1 MYAFLRWVMRTLV
14 HTVLAGVFSEAGREN
29 VPRDGPLLVC
39 GNHQSTLEPPLVP
52 AFLSR
57 NDSWSMAK
65 AEYFE
70 GGGFKPW
77 IFTAFHAFPV
87 VRHSA
92 DRTAIRRATTILRED
107 HVLILYP
114 EGTRVT
120 SGGLIRPEPG
130 AGFIAMVSGAPV
142 LPVAVTGGREVL
154 GKGFRIPHRAPLR
167 LEFGKPF
174 TIASRRPDGSKVPYQ
189 DAADAILLSVAE
201 MLPEG
206 LRGEFADL
214 EAWRSRVGSL
224 RQPVPSAST

>member
-1 MYAFLRWVMRTLV
+1 MTYAILRWVMRTLV
-14 HTVLAGVFSEAGREN
+14 HTVLAGIFTQVGRDN
-29 VPRDGPLLVC
+29 VPRKGPLLVC
-39 GNHQSTLEPPLVP
+39 GNHQSTLEPPLIP
-52 AFLSR
+52 AFLPR
-57 NDSWSMAK
+57 NESWSMAK

-92 DRTAIRRATTILRED
+92 DRKAIRRATTILREGQ
-107 HVLILYP
+107 VLVLYP

-142 LPVAVTGGREVL
+142 LPVAVTGGREVF
-154 GKGFRIPHRAPLR
+154 GKGFRLPHRAPLR

-174 TIASRRPDGSKVPYQ
+174 TIPSRRPDGSKVPYQ

-201 MLPEG
+201 LLPEA

-224 RQPVPSAST
+224 RQPVVSR

>member
-1 MYAFLRWVMRTLV
+1 MTYAILRWVMRTLV
-14 HTVLAGVFSEAGREN
+14 HTVLAGIFTQVGRDN
-29 VPRDGPLLVC
+29 VPRKGPLLVC
-39 GNHQSTLEPPLVP
+39 GNHQSTLEPPLIP
-52 AFLSR
+52 AFLPR
-57 NDSWSMAK
+57 NESWSMAK

-92 DRTAIRRATTILRED
+92 DRKAIRRATTILREGQ
-107 HVLILYP
+107 VLVLYP

-142 LPVAVTGGREVL
+142 LPVAVTGGREVF
-154 GKGFRIPHRAPLR
+154 GKGFRLPHRAPLR

-174 TIASRRPDGSKVPYQ
+174 TIPSRRPDGSKVPFQ

-201 MLPEG
+201 LLPEA

-224 RQPVPSAST
+224 RQPVVSR